1 MPAIKKTMLYS
12 LFIVSSI
19 NISLHSQDMNMQD
32 NEDLLLIFDD
42 SSEEIHPLED
52 LDEITFNPKIQ
63 RYVNDL
69 EFDPTAQIDIIIED
83 DDQSLPEETTEINDE
98 SQGIKTFDN
107 LQPDVINLVTVPQA
121 PEDIV
126 ILDHKDSTDQESSKM
141 IEPSA
146 QFEECSQCTLDQAQ
160 LEELLNMQCQQMEQ
174 YLSDLAPMSS
184 SQSANFITIPVG
196 CDEIMIHLNNGIPLA
211 SRDADEISSSEDDD
225 IVPVP
230 HDLINSVKKATKQKK
245 KLEKKEKAQ
254 QRKSKKKNKKSAAQA

>member
-1 MPAIKKTMLYS
+1 MPAMKKTILYS

-19 NISLHSQDMNMQD
+19 NFSLHPQDMNMQD

-52 LDEITFNPKIQ
+52 LDEITVNPKIQ

-69 EFDPTAQIDIIIED
+69 ESDPMAQIDIMIED
-83 DDQSLPEETTEINDE
+83 DDQYQPEELETSDVPAEVQNSQDVQKNNTDE
-98 SQGIKTFDN
+98 
-107 LQPDVINLVTVPQA
+107 VIVPAA

-126 ILDHKDSTDQESSKM
+126 ILDHKDATEQEPSRI

-146 QFEECSQCTLDQAQ
+146 QIEECSQCTLDQAQ

-174 YLSDLAPMSS
+174 YLSDLAPMPSS
-184 SQSANFITIPVG
+184 RSEDFVTIPVG
-196 CDEIMIHLNNGIPLA
+196 CDEVVIALNNGISLA
-211 SRDADEISSSEDDD
+211 PCHADEINSNEDDD